1 MLSMRNKLQHLL
13 NAILI
18 LAMALAA
25 MGTSV
30 AFASET
36 ASVPSGAPA
45 EPVDACSPTGAETVV
60 TDQADYAPEET
71 VHITGAGYAAS
82 CSVTVRIT
90 RPDGSVVVGDGSF
103 APGSD
108 VVTTSPAG
116 DLAYDYILNGIAGTY
131 LIEVV
136 GAAGQVLA
144 TTSFTDGTIR
154 VYATGLG
161 FAVYDI
167 LYTQRTDC
175 TGPGQSHVGRGLGP
189 NAFTSYTA
197 SATQSLKLIA
207 TYTSNSGIPF
217 SHWSSD
223 GSPFTNLGVFPYVN
237 IAGFAICVP
246 GFAGTGVR
254 NYYAHFAAAPPPPP
268 PPADTTPPTVT
279 AGSSP
284 AANAN
289 GWNNSDVTVTAS
301 GTDSGSGIASCT
313 TVVVS
318 TEGAGQSATVS
329 CTDNAGNSSST
340 TVGGINID
348 KTVPT
353 IVAEAMSAP
362 NAANWYNSNVTVHFT
377 CTDTLS
383 GVPVGA
389 CPADQVLSTEGA
401 GVASIA
407 QTVMDVAGNTS
418 ASSNVVTVNI
428 DKTAPTLN
436 PIVSPN
442 PVPLYGAATVTSG
455 ATDALSGL
463 AAQSCGALDTST
475 AGSKSVTCTA
485 TDNAGNTNSA
495 SASYAVLTPAE
506 QINNLTTTINGFNLS
521 PAGIANSFNS
531 KLQAATQALGANN
544 TNAACGNM
552 NAFINEVNAQS
563 GKKLTTAQAGQLLA
577 SANQI
582 KTSIGCP

>member
-1 MLSMRNKLQHLL
+1 MVSMRNKLQHLL

-30 AFASET
+30 VYAAEV

-71 VHITGAGYAAS
+71 VHITGGSYAAS
-82 CSVTVRIT
+82 CEVTVRVT
-90 RPDGSVVVGDGSF
+90 RPDGSIVVGNGSF

-116 DLAYDYILNGIAGTY
+116 DLTYDYILNGIAGTY

-268 PPADTTPPTVT
+268 PPPTDSDGDGISDITDNCPLVANTSQTNTDGDPLGDACDPDDDNDGVADASDVFPLNASESVDTDGDGIGNNADTDDDNDGVADASDAFPFDASESVDTD
-279 AGSSP
+279 GDGIGD
-284 AANAN
+284 NADPDDDN
-289 GWNNSDVTVTAS
+289 DGVADASDAFPFDASESVDTDGDGIGNNAD
-301 GTDSGSGIASCT
+301 TDDDND
-313 TVVVS
+313 
-318 TEGAGQSATVS
+318 GQSDADESTCGSNPLDASSRSVDNDGDGSPDCVDPDDDNDSVLDNDDNCSMIVNTDQENYDGDGLGDVCDPDDDNDGVLDVNDAIPQGSLLSTVIL
-329 CTDNAGNSSST
+329 
-340 TVGGINID
+340 GGVN
-348 KTVPT
+348 
-353 IVAEAMSAP
+353 
-362 NAANWYNSNVTVHFT
+362 
-377 CTDTLS
+377 S
-383 GVPVGA
+383 GVPNYVF
-389 CPADQVLSTEGA
+389 ADG
-401 GVASIA
+401 
-407 QTVMDVAGNTS
+407 TS
-418 ASSNVVTVNI
+418 FNDLITQ
-428 DKTAPTLN
+428 
-436 PIVSPN
+436 
-442 PVPLYGAATVTSG
+442 AA
-455 ATDALSGL
+455 
-463 AAQSCGALDTST
+463 
-475 AGSKSVTCTA
+475 
-485 TDNAGNTNSA
+485 A
-495 SASYAVLTPAE
+495 SATSQGQFLSAVS
-506 QINNLTTTINGFNLS
+506 NLTNQWKK
-521 PAGIANSFNS
+521 AGLITGAQKGAITSS
-531 KLQAATQALGANN
+531 AARSR
-544 TNAACGNM
+544 
-552 NAFINEVNAQS
+552 VW
-563 GKKLTTAQAGQLLA
+563 
-577 SANQI
+577 
-582 KTSIGCP
+582 